1 MRIIDGLL
9 LLLLYPQNA
18 SSFAFSRRATSFAR
32 ISSLTSSFQ
41 DEGDQSYFQM
51 QQIPTATTGT
61 KLDRI
66 VECADHGQCDVYEM
80 TAMIEELEKLN
91 LECEDNMSRE
101 CRLDAVTARNVL
113 KVALAS
119 NVAVQGVVLEED
131 ECIPNPYSDM
141 HELNEEC
148 FIDFDSHPIP
158 TETGSK
164 LDRVVEC
171 AQDTGLCELGELTD
185 LIEELERLN
194 LECHGALSREC
205 SLDAVEARNILK
217 VALASQFSAEGG
229 DHKP

>member
-1 MRIIDGLL
+1 
-9 LLLLYPQNA
+9 
-18 SSFAFSRRATSFAR
+18 
-32 ISSLTSSFQ
+32 
-41 DEGDQSYFQM
+41 
-51 QQIPTATTGT
+51 
-61 KLDRI
+61 
-66 VECADHGQCDVYEM
+66 
-80 TAMIEELEKLN
+80 
-91 LECEDNMSRE
+91 MSRE

-141 HELNEEC
+141 HELDEEC

-185 LIEELERLN
+185 LIEGEISSE
-194 LECHGALSREC
+194 
-205 SLDAVEARNILK
+205 
-217 VALASQFSAEGG
+217 
-229 DHKP
+229 